1 MIHKQKENQST
12 ETDLGITK
20 MMELIDNDLKRV
32 IINIHKDLKEDM
44 NIKKTEVDFLN
55 IVSVTEN
62 IISER
67 ENLLDGQIRHCRR

>member
-44 NIKKTEVDFLN
+44 NIKKTEVDFLS

>member
-67 ENLLDGQIRHCRR
+67 ENLPDGQIRHCRR